1 MKHKSDGPMK
11 GNKFNL
17 VLDLFFPF
25 SFLFSLSSPLAF
37 LLSLSPS
44 PFCKYF
50 RFFTNAS
57 FLCPLYSIIPMF
69 DPPRPDTKEVIEKVG
84 KYGISVKMITGDQL
98 AIARETCRS
107 LGILNPTTRFIMS

>member
-1 MKHKSDGPMK
+1 MK

-44 PFCKYF
+44 PFCKYL

-57 FLCPLYSIIPMF
+57 FLCPIYSIIPMF
-69 DPPRPDTKEVIEKVG
+69 DPPRHDTKEVIEKVG